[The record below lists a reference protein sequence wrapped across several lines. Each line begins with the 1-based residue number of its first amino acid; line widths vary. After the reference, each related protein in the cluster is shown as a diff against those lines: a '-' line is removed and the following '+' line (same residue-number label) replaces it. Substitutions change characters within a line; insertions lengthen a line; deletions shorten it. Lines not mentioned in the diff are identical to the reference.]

1 MLKDEIVKL
10 LEAEGEGYLS
20 GQRISA
26 QLGVSRAAVWKAIEA
41 LRKEGYEIDSR
52 SNCGYHLVRKA
63 DVIDPETLSRLGTR
77 QMGRKVLYFDSLDS
91 TNNEIKRQSIGQV
104 ENGLAIIADC
114 QTGGRGRRGRS
125 FLSPAGKGLY
135 LSLLMQPHC
144 TVEELSMLTAWSAVA
159 LCDAVERACGV
170 RPGIKWPNDLV
181 MQGKKLCGVLTE
193 LELEAETGQ
202 PRYVIVGI
210 GTNVFQTEVDF
221 GPEVAPVAISLA
233 QVLDTPPGRTALAAE
248 ILRAMDD
255 LYQDFPQARQRYLEQ
270 YRKDCLTLGKEI
282 SVVRP
287 DGTRQGFASGIN
299 EDFALVARWE
309 DGTEEPLSAGEVSV
323 RGLYGYV

>member
-1 MLKDEIVKL
+1 MKEKVLEMLRS
-10 LEAEGEGYLS
+10 EGDFLS
-20 GQRISA
+20 GETISA
-26 QLGVSRAAVWKAIEA
+26 RLGVSRAAVWKVMQKLKEEGYAIESVPN
-41 LRKEGYEIDSR
+41 RGYRLSEATARLCLSEIR
-52 SNCGYHLVRKA
+52 ANLPKYHPWRDLIQFQE
-63 DVIDPETLSRLGTR
+63 DV
-77 QMGRKVLYFDSLDS
+77 DS
-91 TNNEIKRQSIGQV
+91 TNTRLKLSASQGAPHGSV
-104 ENGLAIIADC
+104 LIADH

-135 LSLLMQPHC
+135 LSRLMQPRC

-170 RPGIKWPNDLV
+170 RPGIKWPNDLI

-210 GTNVFQTEVDF
+210 GTNVFQTEADF

>member
-10 LEAEGEGYLS
+10 LEAEGAEYLS
-20 GQRISA
+20 GQRISD

-52 SNCGYHLVRKA
+52 SNRGYRLVRTP
-63 DVIDPETLSRLGTR
+63 DIIDAAALSRLNTR
-77 QMGRKVLYFDSLDS
+77 QMGRRVLYFDSLDS
-91 TNNEIKRQSIGQV
+91 TNNEIKRQSIDHV
-104 ENGLAIIADC
+104 ENGLTIIADC

-135 LSLLMQPHC
+135 LSLLMQPLC
-144 TVEELSMLTAWSAVA
+144 SMEELSMLTAWSAVA

-181 MQGKKLCGVLTE
+181 LQGKKLCGVLTE

-210 GTNVFQTEVDF
+210 GTNVFQTEADF
-221 GPEVAPVAISLA
+221 GPEVAPIAISLA
-233 QVLDTPPGRTALAAE
+233 QALDTPPGRTALAAE
-248 ILRAMDD
+248 ILRSMDA
-255 LYQDFPQARQRYLEQ
+255 LYQDFPQARQRYLNQ
-270 YRKDCLTLGKEI
+270 YRRDCLTLGKNI

-287 DGTRQGFASGIN
+287 DGTREGFAAGIS
-299 EDFALVARWE
+299 EDFALIVRWE
-309 DGTEEPLSAGEVSV
+309 DGTEETLSAGEVSV